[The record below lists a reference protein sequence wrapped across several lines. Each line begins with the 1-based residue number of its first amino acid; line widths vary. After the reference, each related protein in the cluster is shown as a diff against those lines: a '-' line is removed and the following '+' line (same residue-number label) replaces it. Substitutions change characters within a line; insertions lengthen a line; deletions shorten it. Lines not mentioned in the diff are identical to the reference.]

1 MAYFA
6 HADVL
11 ENGPAYVK
19 ANATK
24 IMLIS
29 AYTFGDSYAT
39 VDAAK
44 LSEAAVTTANWTWSA
59 SGNDRVLTSTDNL
72 TGSVAA
78 ASAAGPSNH
87 YGRCHELQGAVCH
100 RGRLRPAH
108 HIGKPGHA
116 QVSGDQG
123 HAAYV
128 GSLIGERHDADGRVA
143 GT

>member
-1 MAYFA
+1 MPYFA

-24 IMLIS
+24 IMLVS
-29 AYTFGDSYAT
+29 TYAFGDSFAT
-39 VDAAK
+39 VVANK
-44 LSEAAVTTANWTWSA
+44 ISEAAVTSANWTWSA

-87 YGRCHELQGAVCH
+87 YAVVDATNSKVLYVTEE
-100 RGRLRPAH
+100 GSDQP
-108 HIGKPGHA
+108 IT
-116 QVSGDQG
+116 SGNPITLKSVVIKATQPTL
-123 HAAYV
+123 AV
-128 GSLIGERHDADGRVA
+128 
-143 GT
+143 

>member
-24 IMLIS
+24 IMLVS
-29 AYTFGDSYAT
+29 TYAFGDSYAT
-39 VDAAK
+39 VVANK
-44 LSEAAVTTANWTWSA
+44 ISEAAVTSANWTWSA

-87 YGRCHELQGAVCH
+87 YAVVDATNSKVLYVTEE
-100 RGRLRPAH
+100 GSDQP
-108 HIGKPGHA
+108 IT
-116 QVSGDQG
+116 SGNPITLKSVVIKATQPTL
-123 HAAYV
+123 AV
-128 GSLIGERHDADGRVA
+128 
-143 GT
+143 

>member
-19 ANATK
+19 ASATK
-24 IMLIS
+24 ILLIS
-29 AYTFGDSYAT
+29 AYTFGDTYAT
-39 VDAAK
+39 VNAAK
-44 LSEAAVTTANWTWSA
+44 LSEASVTTASWTWSA

-87 YGRCHELQGAVCH
+87 YAVVDATNSKVLYVTEE
-100 RGRLRPAH
+100 GSDQP
-108 HIGKPGHA
+108 IT
-116 QVSGDQG
+116 SGNPITLKSVVIKATQPTL
-123 HAAYV
+123 AV
-128 GSLIGERHDADGRVA
+128 
-143 GT
+143 

>member
-1 MAYFA
+1 MAFYA

-24 IMLIS
+24 IMLVS
-29 AYTFGDSYAT
+29 TYAFGDSYAT
-39 VDAAK
+39 VVANK
-44 LSEAAVTTANWTWSA
+44 LSEASVTTANWTWSA

-87 YGRCHELQGAVCH
+87 YAVVDATNSKVLYVTEE
-100 RGRLRPAH
+100 GSDQP
-108 HIGKPGHA
+108 IT
-116 QVSGDQG
+116 SGNPVTLKSVVIKATQPTL
-123 HAAYV
+123 AV
-128 GSLIGERHDADGRVA
+128 
-143 GT
+143 

>member
-1 MAYFA
+1 MPYFA

-24 IMLIS
+24 IMLVS
-29 AYTFGDSYAT
+29 TYAFGDSYAT
-39 VDAAK
+39 VVANK

-59 SGNDRVLTSTDNL
+59 SDNDRVLISTDNL

-87 YGRCHELQGAVCH
+87 YAVVDATASKVLYVTEE
-100 RGRLRPAH
+100 GSDQPITSGNPITLRSVVIKATQPTLA
-108 HIGKPGHA
+108 
-116 QVSGDQG
+116 V
-123 HAAYV
+123 
-128 GSLIGERHDADGRVA
+128 
-143 GT
+143 

>member
-19 ANATK
+19 ANATN
-24 IMLIS
+24 IMLVS
-29 AYTFGDSYAT
+29 TYTFGDSYAT
-39 VDAAK
+39 AVANK

-59 SGNDRVLTSTDNL
+59 SVNDRVLTSTDNL

-87 YGRCHELQGAVCH
+87 YAVVDATNSKVLYVTEE
-100 RGRLRPAH
+100 GSDQP
-108 HIGKPGHA
+108 IT
-116 QVSGDQG
+116 SGNPITLKSVVIKATQPTL
-123 HAAYV
+123 AV
-128 GSLIGERHDADGRVA
+128 
-143 GT
+143 

>member
-29 AYTFGDSYAT
+29 AYTFGDSFAT
-39 VDAAK
+39 VNAAK

-87 YGRCHELQGAVCH
+87 YAVVDAAASKVLYVTEE
-100 RGRLRPAH
+100 GSDQPITSGNPITLKSVVIKATQPAL
-108 HIGKPGHA
+108 A
-116 QVSGDQG
+116 V
-123 HAAYV
+123 
-128 GSLIGERHDADGRVA
+128 
-143 GT
+143 

>member
-1 MAYFA
+1 MAFYA

-24 IMLIS
+24 IMLVS
-29 AYTFGDSYAT
+29 TYAFGDSYAT
-39 VDAAK
+39 VVANK
-44 LSEAAVTTANWTWSA
+44 LSEASVTTANWTWSA

-87 YGRCHELQGAVCH
+87 YAVVDAT
-100 RGRLRPAH
+100 GSKVLYVTEEGSDQP
-108 HIGKPGHA
+108 IT
-116 QVSGDQG
+116 SGNPVTLKSVVIKATQPTL
-123 HAAYV
+123 AV
-128 GSLIGERHDADGRVA
+128 
-143 GT
+143 

>member
-1 MAYFA
+1 MAFYA

-29 AYTFGDSYAT
+29 AYTFGDSFAT

-44 LSEAAVTTANWTWSA
+44 LSEASVTTANWTWSA

-87 YGRCHELQGAVCH
+87 YASKVAKAGFACTYSRTFF
-100 RGRLRPAH
+100 LRSFWSCICKISA
-108 HIGKPGHA
+108 
-116 QVSGDQG
+116 
-123 HAAYV
+123 
-128 GSLIGERHDADGRVA
+128 
-143 GT
+143 

>member
-1 MAYFA
+1 MPYFA

-24 IMLIS
+24 ILLIS
-29 AYTFGDSYAT
+29 AYTFGDSFAT

-87 YGRCHELQGAVCH
+87 YAVVDATNSKVLYVTEE
-100 RGRLRPAH
+100 GSDQP
-108 HIGKPGHA
+108 IT
-116 QVSGDQG
+116 SGNPITLKSVVIKATQPTL
-123 HAAYV
+123 AV
-128 GSLIGERHDADGRVA
+128 
-143 GT
+143 

>member
-1 MAYFA
+1 MPYFA

-24 IMLIS
+24 ILLIS
-29 AYTFGDSYAT
+29 AYAFGDSFAT
-39 VDAAK
+39 VVANTI
-44 LSEAAVTTANWTWSA
+44 SEAAVTTANWTWSA

-87 YGRCHELQGAVCH
+87 YAVVDATNSKVLYVTEE
-100 RGRLRPAH
+100 G
-108 HIGKPGHA
+108 
-116 QVSGDQG
+116 SDQPITLG
-123 HAAYV
+123 NPITLKSVVIKATQPTLAA
-128 GSLIGERHDADGRVA
+128 
-143 GT
+143 

>member
-1 MAYFA
+1 MAFYA

-24 IMLIS
+24 IMLVG
-29 AYTFGDSYAT
+29 AYTFGDSFAT
-39 VDAAK
+39 VNAAK

-87 YGRCHELQGAVCH
+87 YAVVDATSSKVLYVTEE
-100 RGRLRPAH
+100 GSDQP
-108 HIGKPGHA
+108 IT
-116 QVSGDQG
+116 SGNPITLKSVVIKATQPTL
-123 HAAYV
+123 AV
-128 GSLIGERHDADGRVA
+128 
-143 GT
+143 

>member
-1 MAYFA
+1 MPYFA

-24 IMLIS
+24 IMLVS
-29 AYTFGDSYAT
+29 TYAFGDSYAT
-39 VDAAK
+39 VVANK
-44 LSEAAVTTANWTWSA
+44 ISEAAVTSANWTWSA

-87 YGRCHELQGAVCH
+87 YAVVDATTSKVLYVTEE
-100 RGRLRPAH
+100 GSDQP
-108 HIGKPGHA
+108 IT
-116 QVSGDQG
+116 SGNPITLKSVVIKATQPTL
-123 HAAYV
+123 AV
-128 GSLIGERHDADGRVA
+128 
-143 GT
+143 

>member
-1 MAYFA
+1 MAFYA

-24 IMLIS
+24 IMLVS
-29 AYTFGDSYAT
+29 TYTFGDSYAT
-39 VDAAK
+39 VVANK
-44 LSEAAVTTANWTWSA
+44 ISEATVTSANWAWGA

-87 YGRCHELQGAVCH
+87 YAVVDATNSKVLYVTEE
-100 RGRLRPAH
+100 GSDQP
-108 HIGKPGHA
+108 IT
-116 QVSGDQG
+116 SGNPVTLKSVVIKATQPTL
-123 HAAYV
+123 AV
-128 GSLIGERHDADGRVA
+128 
-143 GT
+143 

>member
-24 IMLIS
+24 IMLVS
-29 AYTFGDSYAT
+29 TYAFGDSYAT
-39 VDAAK
+39 VVANK
-44 LSEAAVTTANWTWSA
+44 LSEASVTTANWTWSS

-87 YGRCHELQGAVCH
+87 YAVVDATTSKVLYVTEE
-100 RGRLRPAH
+100 GSDQP
-108 HIGKPGHA
+108 IT
-116 QVSGDQG
+116 SGNPITLKSVVIKATQPTL
-123 HAAYV
+123 AV
-128 GSLIGERHDADGRVA
+128 
-143 GT
+143 